1 MSYAFRFAL
10 VLCAALTVS
19 GPSFPQSAASSA
31 ASSSVS
37 QSAPAA
43 RPAGPAQSPQQR
55 QAKFFIEVYQL
66 TSGEFTFPTDSCF
79 VGHLHFPVT
88 NAADVARLLG
98 SESGFT
104 LTAIP
109 PDRIAVYYRS
119 PIVPNA
125 DLQKLEQHMAEL
137 ASSEFGGAVAIRV
150 PSGSAGKIVSK
161 LTPPSDGSIAL
172 KAVGNN
178 CVLLVSKQQS
188 DPVTL
193 AALTA
198 TISES
203 YWEQPS
209 APPTQRLFYV
219 DATAVVKKLSGSD
232 DSSTG
237 ASKTPAAK
245 ANAPKPSTPAAGDS
259 TNTSG
264 STAPSV
270 SVSVASGG
278 TPSNINKTTV
288 DSGADSPDSTDQSK
302 PANID
307 TTGPANKMTAAT
319 PGASDKTKE
328 KTAPATPPKPP
339 TMQSF
344 NDTLI
349 YSNDDGS
356 DRGIFERDRLMA
368 VLDLPRPE
376 VLMNIWSLQASSRDP
391 KIVTSET
398 QAARDLVANHND
410 LLQRAIDK
418 GWSYL
423 SRQMG
428 DSSFFDPLFYRYVT
442 QKFGE
447 TAYQIEPHSS
457 QSVAELL
464 PAEVKKPNHEQNVRE
479 EGILEQT
486 IDSNRS
492 RWGWCDRTQYCLGFS
507 HAFEP
512 LRPTFTNLLIGVVA
526 ARKPLGSAQQMIQDM
541 QVASL
546 SNPGCT
552 PQPPGDEPCQD
563 RSAVVKFR
571 ACMSKVDKQL
581 HTFSQQSN
589 SCEIEDRMHL
599 SGQIIAG
606 QDESL
611 QLNCFRDQ
619 AKESFGPEETQ
630 QTFRGTP
637 GKTEYATTR
646 VGLLRAAIADFLF
659 NYKWAAQYPHDFIPY
674 DLTQSAQELN
684 AEFNPLVLAFN
695 RDVAAFT
702 ENLQAELQCK
712 YEANISGQE
721 SKGWFS
727 RGDKTFINDG
737 ILSVRGISGV
747 ESLVDTVTQSFFDA
761 TNPPSITD
769 LVKSVSDAEK
779 NMPGILKANLTA
791 DEAAVLLGALNSVQ
805 PATAKIGRELK
816 LDITPHSLAGASS
829 AELEVKLTAQE
840 TANPTRFTADKSAED
855 TLSRVAK
862 HDVST
867 RVRVESLKLFE
878 ISAFSA
884 MLQRPRSKFPI
895 VLPFVEVPYFGS
907 FVGWPLSGAKVYHR
921 STAVISAIIVPTAT
935 DLAFGIDFGADRVC
949 DEQGCRRAKSPDDF
963 GTLPLRNFHK
973 AMMAC
978 FTSGE
983 STPYTGLRQSV
994 SLILGQAG
1002 CENLSLF
1009 EVNRTEQNKRP
1020 SAVPPNE

>member
-1 MSYAFRFAL
+1 MSHPFRFTL
-10 VLCAALTVS
+10 VLSAALTVS
-19 GPSFPQSAASSA
+19 SPSLSQSAASSA

-37 QSAPAA
+37 QSAPTAK
-43 RPAGPAQSPQQR
+43 PAGPPQPPQQK
-55 QAKFFIEVYQL
+55 QAKYFIEVYRL
-66 TSGEFTFPTDSCF
+66 TSGEFAFPADSCF
-79 VGHLHFPVT
+79 AGRLHFPVT
-88 NAADVARLLG
+88 NAANVARLLG

-109 PDRIAVYYRS
+109 PDRVAVYYKLS
-119 PIVPNA
+119 SVPTT
-125 DLQKLEQHMAEL
+125 DRQKLEQHMTEL
-137 ASSEFGGAVAIRV
+137 ASSDISRAVAIRV
-150 PSGSAGKIVSK
+150 PAGSASKIVSQ
-161 LTPPSDGSIAL
+161 LTLPADGSIAL

-178 CVLLVSKQQS
+178 CVLLISKQQS

-193 AALTA
+193 AGLMA
-198 TISES
+198 TVSEAFRD
-203 YWEQPS
+203 QPS

-219 DATAVVKKLSGSD
+219 DATALSKKLSGSNEPSAD
-232 DSSTG
+232 T
-237 ASKTPAAK
+237 SKTPASK
-245 ANAPKPSTPAAGDS
+245 TNAPKPSTTTADDS
-259 TNTSG
+259 ANTSG
-264 STAPSV
+264 FAAPSV

-278 TPSNINKTTV
+278 TSPNANKTTP
-288 DSGADSPDSTDQSK
+288 DSGPDSSDSTDQSK
-302 PANID
+302 PANTD
-307 TTGPANKMTAAT
+307 TTGSASKMTDAA
-319 PGASDKTKE
+319 PGASDKTKG
-328 KTAPATPPKPP
+328 KTASTPPKPP
-339 TMQSF
+339 AIQAF

-356 DRGIFERDRLMA
+356 DRGIFERNRLMA

-376 VLMNIWSLQASSRDP
+376 VLMNIWSLQASSKNY

-398 QAARDLVANHND
+398 EAARDLVANHND

-418 GWSYL
+418 GWGSL

-428 DSSFFDPLFYRYVT
+428 DPTFFDTLFYRYVT

-447 TAYQIEPHSS
+447 TEYQIEPRSS
-457 QSVAELL
+457 QSVAELF
-464 PAEVKKPNHEQNVRE
+464 PAEGRKTNNE
-479 EGILEQT
+479 ENLRHAGTLEQT
-486 IDSNRS
+486 IDSNRT
-492 RWGWCDRTQYCLGFS
+492 RWGWCDTTQYCLGFS
-507 HAFEP
+507 HALEP

-526 ARKPLGSAQQMIQDM
+526 AKKPLSTAEQMIRDM
-541 QVASL
+541 ETATSSQT
-546 SNPGCT
+546 NCT
-552 PQPPGDEPCQD
+552 PQPPGQEPCQD
-563 RSAVVKFR
+563 RGAVTRFR

-589 SCEIEDRMHL
+589 SCEVRDRINL
-599 SGQIIAG
+599 SEQIIAG

-611 QLNCFRDQ
+611 RLTCFKEQ
-619 AKESFGPEETQ
+619 AQESFGPEEPQ
-630 QTFRGTP
+630 QRFQSAL
-637 GKTEYATTR
+637 GKADYATTR

-659 NYKWAAQYPHDFIPY
+659 NYKWATQYPHDFIPY

-684 AEFNPLVLAFN
+684 AQFNPLVLAFN
-695 RDVAAFT
+695 RDVSAFT

-727 RGDKTFINDG
+727 GGDKTFINDG

-747 ESLVDTVTQSFFDA
+747 ESLVDTVTQSFFEA
-761 TNPPSITD
+761 TNPPSLTD
-769 LVKSVSDAEK
+769 LAKSVSDAEK
-779 NMPGILKANLTA
+779 NTPGVLKANLTA
-791 DEAAVLLGALNSVQ
+791 DEASVLLGALNSVQ

-840 TANPTRFTADKSAED
+840 TANPTRFTADKSADD

-949 DEQGCRRAKSPDDF
+949 GEEGCRRAKSPDDF
-963 GTLPLRNFHK
+963 GNMPLRNFHK
-973 AMMAC
+973 AMIEC
-978 FTSGE
+978 FASGG
-983 STPYTGLRQSV
+983 STPYPGLRQNV
-994 SLILGQAG
+994 GLILGQAG

-1009 EVNRTEQNKRP
+1009 EVSRTGQNKRP
-1020 SAVPPNE
+1020 SAVPPTE